1 MASSFEIVQ
10 PATVP
15 TEQFNTCETEVRKLT
30 DPLGCT
36 EMRVNQV
43 IVEPGSVTTPHTHDG
58 QEEVFVATT
67 GGQIVIEGDVRR
79 LNLRI
84 EPTSLALI
92 AVGAASVP
100 ISIGRCSSGIATAHS
115 MSGWPSTGPRITI
128 VPTLAHRAYQYQ
140 RDVVKKEL
148 HNSVAARGRRSPKQL
163 WRCCRAV
170 SVGLQRPDCL
180 VRRCRH

>member
-58 QEEVFVATT
+58 QGEVFVATT
-67 GGQIVIEGDVRR
+67 GGQIAVEGDLHDVP
-79 LNLRI
+79 
-84 EPTSLALI
+84 EAGSS
-92 AVGAASVP
+92 AST
-100 ISIGRCSSGIATAHS
+100 RTRSGISVTILKRHTLGS
-115 MSGWPSTGPRITI
+115 RSVHRPWELSRTSGTTSSKNEPRRPARQPSPHTERLPSQ
-128 VPTLAHRAYQYQ
+128 PPSPSASF
-140 RDVVKKEL
+140 
-148 HNSVAARGRRSPKQL
+148 NSGTTSWRSPTT
-163 WRCCRAV
+163 A
-170 SVGLQRPDCL
+170 
-180 VRRCRH
+180 